1 MPEKFKKAVD
11 LFAILEHHR
20 SEQGVSLREL
30 SKRAGMSHGSY
41 WYSAQRGADITINS
55 AAKYAD
61 ALGLDLSVT
70 KRRRGKA

>member
-1 MPEKFKKAVD
+1 MAQKFAGAGD
-11 LFAILEHHR
+11 LFAILEGHR
-20 SEQGVSLREL
+20 TEQGVSLREL

-55 AAKYAD
+55 AARYAE